1 MNFNVP
7 AQLRPIAH
15 YVKIAQEYS
24 QRDIV
29 ISYWALYYAVQAGMK
44 IDRSSPEA
52 MQFLASTLG
61 YLESVKK
68 ANANLDGIAQDV
80 VAQAYI
86 ESHALKLFN
95 AADQKDR
102 AADFGKNIVKIYYTA
117 GMLFDVLTTFG
128 ELDESLEK
136 ARKYAKWKSTY
147 IHNCLKNGET
157 PMAGP
162 PGEQEKPNESS
173 GGGSMDRGGGGAL
186 DPPNPAPTMQDFGF
200 PQIPQ
205 NTNPPPQQPPGG
217 GYSTASYPD
226 PSQGGGGYQSSQNY
240 GFQQYP
246 QQPPH
251 QQPQQHHQP
260 TPPPRPSVQPNPAQ
274 HYQSHPGMPPS
285 MQSSSSHTNIASAS
299 DLKLE
304 DFIEARKF
312 LKFAMSAIDY
322 EDGPAAIENMLK
334 SIRVLQKLPPS

>member
-1 MNFNVP
+1 
-7 AQLRPIAH
+7 
-15 YVKIAQEYS
+15 
-24 QRDIV
+24 
-29 ISYWALYYAVQAGMK
+29 
-44 IDRSSPEA
+44 

-61 YLESVKK
+61 YLENVKK
-68 ANANLDGIAQDV
+68 ANAAHDELTSDV

-86 ESHALKLFN
+86 ENHALKLFN
-95 AADQKDR
+95 AADQKDK

-117 GMLFDVLTTFG
+117 GHIFDILTTFG
-128 ELDESLEK
+128 ELDENLDK
-136 ARKYAKWKSTY
+136 ARKYAKWKATY

-162 PGEQEKPNESS
+162 PGEQDKPNE
-173 GGGSMDRGGGGAL
+173 GTGGDGGSADRGAL
-186 DPPNPAPTMQDFGF
+186 EPPPPAPTVQDFGF

-205 NTNPPPQQPPGG
+205 NTNNPPPQQPHG
-217 GYSTASYPD
+217 GYSTATYPD
-226 PSQGGGGYQSSQNY
+226 PNQGGYPSQNY

-246 QQPPH
+246 QNPPH
-251 QQPQQHHQP
+251 QQQQHNQP
-260 TPPPRPSVQPNPAQ
+260 TPPPRPSVQPNAAQ
-274 HYQSHPGMPPS
+274 HFQPQSHPGMPPT
-285 MQSSSSHTNIASAS
+285 MQGSTSHSNIIATGSCTPAP

-322 EDGPAAIENMLK
+322 EDGNAAIENMMK

>member
-7 AQLRPIAH
+7 QSLRPIAH
-15 YVKIAQEYS
+15 YVKIAQEFA
-24 QRDIV
+24 QRDIC

-44 IDRSSPEA
+44 IDRTSPEA

-61 YLESVKK
+61 YLENVKK
-68 ANANLDGIAQDV
+68 ANANHDEITSDI
-80 VAQAYI
+80 VAQSYI
-86 ESHALKLFN
+86 ENYALKLFN
-95 AADQKDR
+95 AADQKDK

-117 GMLFDVLTTFG
+117 GHIFDILTTFG
-128 ELDESLEK
+128 ELDENLEK
-136 ARKYAKWKSTY
+136 ARKYAKWKATY

-157 PMAGP
+157 PIAGP

-173 GGGSMDRGGGGAL
+173 GGSLDRGGTL

-200 PQIPQ
+200 PQIPHDT
-205 NTNPPPQQPPGG
+205 NTSNPPPQQPHG

-226 PSQGGGGYQSSQNY
+226 PNQGGYPSQNY
-240 GFQQYP
+240 GFQHYP
-246 QQPPH
+246 QHPPH
-251 QQPQQHHQP
+251 QPQHHQP
-260 TPPPRPSVQPNPAQ
+260 TPPPRPSQQPPQ
-274 HYQSHPGMPPS
+274 YQSHTHPGMPPS
-285 MQSSSSHTNIASAS
+285 MQNSSSHTNVAATGSYTPAS

-304 DFIEARKF
+304 DFIEARKY

-322 EDGPAAIENMLK
+322 EDGPAAIDNMMK